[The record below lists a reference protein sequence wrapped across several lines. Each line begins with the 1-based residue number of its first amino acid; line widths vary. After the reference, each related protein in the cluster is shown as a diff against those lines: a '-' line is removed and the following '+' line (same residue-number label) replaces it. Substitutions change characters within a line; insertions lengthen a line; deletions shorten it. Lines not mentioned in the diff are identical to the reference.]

1 MEKNSHSSVI
11 WVVLINIFS
20 ICIAQV
26 FYTLMLLDIK
36 DVTISLLFFLPLI
49 IVSVNLILWLSKF
62 RIKFFW
68 HLISAYIGYFCSV
81 FVFYFIHYINI
92 DKSYYDHFPPGEAYW
107 DLFLFVCI
115 NTALQLTVL
124 FSSTVVIF
132 LLFLLYKGTSYVING
147 KYGDTKKQ

>member
-1 MEKNSHSSVI
+1 LKKNSHSSVI
-11 WVVLINIFS
+11 LVVLINLIFV
-20 ICIAQV
+20 CIAQG
-26 FYTLMLLDIK
+26 FYTLMLLEIK

-62 RIKFFW
+62 RIKFSW

-92 DKSYYDHFPPGEAYW
+92 DKSSYDDFPPGEAYW
-107 DLFLFVCI
+107 DLFLYVCI
-115 NTALQLTVL
+115 NTALQLTIL
-124 FSSTVVIF
+124 FSLTVVIF
-132 LLFLLYKGTSYVING
+132 LLYKGSSYVING